1 MEALRECV
9 GTRNVPFEGYID
21 HGILIRCC
29 LVRVSPTLG
38 NRFFHSRTNCGE
50 ICARLRNALR
60 GKRNVGEIRIWKSV
74 VESVSRRRD
83 KRE

>member
-21 HGILIRCC
+21 HGILIRSC

-38 NRFFHSRTNCGE
+38 NRSSFFYSKTNCGE
-50 ICARLRNALR
+50 ICARPRDVLR
-60 GKRNVGEIRIWKSV
+60 
-74 VESVSRRRD
+74 
-83 KRE
+83 